1 METGFNGPVFFL
13 HVCNDILLTV
23 SNRLWPEIIRAFLR
37 RCVWLCAASHA
48 KGGDVKLATIW
59 QRFIWVLLY
68 SSLFLLT
75 PFSAYGQDVQGRNWA
90 GACTGCH
97 GTEGRSNGAIPS
109 IAGIEKQK
117 FVRLMM
123 AFRDGSKAAT
133 VMHQHAR
140 GLNDDQIDKLGDYFS
155 SREPVGG
162 NDK

>member
-1 METGFNGPVFFL
+1 
-13 HVCNDILLTV
+13 
-23 SNRLWPEIIRAFLR
+23 
-37 RCVWLCAASHA
+37 VWLCAASHA
-48 KGGDVKLATIW
+48 KGGDVKFATIW

>member
-1 METGFNGPVFFL
+1 
-13 HVCNDILLTV
+13 
-23 SNRLWPEIIRAFLR
+23 
-37 RCVWLCAASHA
+37 
-48 KGGDVKLATIW
+48 VKFATIW